1 MMKDDIDDDDGW
13 QIMDDRLYMMLK
25 APVNDGMDGAKE
37 RRPGLVVESQ
47 DYARL

>member
-1 MMKDDIDDDDGW
+1 MMIT
-13 QIMDDRLYMMLK
+13 MMS
-25 APVNDGMDGAKE
+25 PVNYGMNGAKE